1 MQLVQTWGKGF
12 WKKNWKNTAQS
23 KVKFKLYIVSDA
35 KEIINVSAINKQISY
50 FYKSLY
56 HEKISISKNIQTY
69 LKTVSIIPLSK
80 EQHDSSE
87 GGITEKGFLK
97 SLKSMQNG
105 MSPGNYSYIEEFY
118 GTLWNDTKKPF
129 LSAVKK
135 AN

>member
-1 MQLVQTWGKGF
+1 MK
-12 WKKNWKNTAQS
+12 TA
-23 KVKFKLYIVSDA
+23 
-35 KEIINVSAINKQISY
+35 
-50 FYKSLY
+50 
-56 HEKISISKNIQTY
+56 
-69 LKTVSIIPLSK
+69 SIIPLSK

-87 GGITEKGFLK
+87 GGITEKEFLK

-135 AN
+135 ANKIQQLTALHNCKKLQN